1 MEKVPRKY
9 FERLV
14 ENSLDIVVATDTHGK
29 VIFYSDG
36 GRKSLGY
43 ARKAVLDR
51 DVADFYPS
59 LEEARKVM
67 RAMRD
72 DPDGRIMNFE
82 TIFVAKSGEHVPVA
96 ITGSIIHDDANEEI
110 GTIGFAKDLREIRRK
125 DQLATLGEI
134 AVGLSHEVNNPLTV
148 IWNNLELIK
157 TALKNHPADK
167 DVTRFLQAI
176 RTEVERIRLRIETV
190 ELMARSGVYASK
202 EYLRGSQMIDLV
214 ATRKGKSETGKPA
227 SAPGLRGLK
236 ILVVDD
242 DENVTNTLREI
253 LLSDG
258 CDVSTAGS
266 GDEALERIAGAHYD
280 LILSDVVMP
289 GMDGYDLL
297 LKVKE
302 THPETAMILMTAY
315 YYDKDHI
322 IKRSKLEGLRGSV
335 FKKPI
340 NPEHLKKIIA
350 KACHRPV

>member
-1 MEKVPRKY
+1 
-9 FERLV
+9 
-14 ENSLDIVVATDTHGK
+14 
-29 VIFYSDG
+29 
-36 GRKSLGY
+36 
-43 ARKAVLDR
+43 
-51 DVADFYPS
+51 
-59 LEEARKVM
+59 M

-82 TIFVAKSGEHVPVA
+82 TIFVAKNGEHVPVA
-96 ITGSIIHDDANEEI
+96 ITGAIIHDEADAEI
-110 GTIGFAKDLREIRRK
+110 GSIGFAKDLREIRRK

-167 DVTRFLQAI
+167 DVTPSLQAI
-176 RTEVERIRLRIETV
+176 RTEVERIRMRIDAV
-190 ELMARSGVYASK
+190 DLMARSGVYASK
-202 EYLRGSQMIDLV
+202 EYLRGAQMIDLV
-214 ATRKGKSETGKPA
+214 ATRKGKAETGNPA
-227 SAPGLRGLK
+227 SAPGLRGLR

-242 DENVTNTLREI
+242 DENVTSTLKEI
-253 LLSDG
+253 LVSDG

-266 GDEALERIAGAHYD
+266 GDEALERLSGARYD
-280 LILSDVVMP
+280 LVLSDVVMP
-289 GMDGYDLL
+289 GIDGYDLL
-297 LKVKE
+297 MKVKKA
-302 THPETAMILMTAY
+302 HPDTAMILMTAY

-350 KACHRPV
+350 EACHRPV